1 MQFGPMN
8 SVMAVSPCRLW
19 YEPLLKS
26 FPNQRCICLS
36 PALFLRGLFERC
48 GYSFRPDLLEI
59 EKERSVAGEEGSVD
73 ARISQPYPHVKRR
86 RRRHYAPDLELDGPP
101 RPALGAV
108 IRRMGIRPLY
118 ITRTNGSH
126 VWEQQR
132 GTYANG
138 ACCYVA
144 GVEELHGERTEG
156 SSRLQCYF
164 VSQGVWDDTAPSSFD
179 TRGSIQRFGAIV
191 A

>member
-59 EKERSVAGEEGSVD
+59 EKERSVGGEEGSVD
-73 ARISQPYPHVKRR
+73 ARISQPYPHVKRRR

-118 ITRTNGSH
+118 ITRTNGSMCGSNSGGRMQTAR
-126 VWEQQR
+126 VATWPAWKSY
-132 GTYANG
+132 TANEPRAQVG
-138 ACCYVA
+138 Y
-144 GVEELHGERTEG
+144 
-156 SSRLQCYF
+156 S
-164 VSQGVWDDTAPSSFD
+164 
-179 TRGSIQRFGAIV
+179 AIL
-191 A
+191 